1 MRLLKL
7 LEKVT
12 FMKIISTKFQGL
24 KVIKGINHYDNR
36 GYFREVFRNR
46 FFKDKKLIFWILSKS
61 KKNVIRGLHLQKKFQ
76 QGKYVSVIEGKIF
89 DVALDLRKKSK
100 TFGKY
105 FSIILSEKNSKS
117 IFIPAGFAHGFCGL
131 NKSNRVLYGCTNYRS
146 KKDEVGII
154 WNDKSLKIKWPIK
167 KASVSA
173 KDKKN
178 ITFNSYKDL
187 FL

>member
-1 MRLLKL
+1 
-7 LEKVT
+7 
-12 FMKIISTKFQGL
+12 MKIIKTQ
-24 KVIKGINHYDNR
+24 IKGLLVFKGEKFNDNR
-36 GYFREVFRNR
+36 GYFREVLIEKTVKRK
-46 FFKDKKLIFWILSKS
+46 FKFNVVSVS

-131 NKSNRVLYGCTNYRS
+131 DKSNRVLYGCTNYRS

>member
-1 MRLLKL
+1 
-7 LEKVT
+7 
-12 FMKIISTKFQGL
+12 MKIINTKFNGL
-24 KVIKGINHYDNR
+24 KIIKGKTFYDKR
-36 GYFREVFRNR
+36 GFLREILKN
-46 FFKDKKLIFWILSKS
+46 KLLNSKKFIFWIASKS
-61 KKNVIRGLHLQKKFQ
+61 KKNTIRGLHLQKKFQ

-131 NKSNRVLYGCTNYRS
+131 DKSNRVLYGCTNYRS

-154 WNDKSLKIKWPIK
+154 WNDKSLKIKWPTK
-167 KASVSA
+167 KPIISR
-173 KDKKN
+173 KDRNN
-178 ITFNSYKDL
+178 ITFKKFKNLY
-187 FL
+187 